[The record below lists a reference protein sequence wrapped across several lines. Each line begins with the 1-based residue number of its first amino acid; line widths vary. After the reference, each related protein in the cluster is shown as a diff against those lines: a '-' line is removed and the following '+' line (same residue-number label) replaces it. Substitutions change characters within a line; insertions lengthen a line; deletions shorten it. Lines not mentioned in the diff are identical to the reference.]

1 MARPAEPESVK
12 EPPALDLP
20 LPPVA
25 FAPDAA
31 AAWQGWFRELR
42 DVRRLSDHTVR
53 AYARDVGAF
62 AAFLGEHLG
71 GPIGLTALQTAKIGD
86 FRAWLAQRRTT
97 GSRSSSLAR
106 GLAALR
112 GFYRYL
118 HKTGQAENMA
128 IAMLHGPK
136 LPHAVP
142 KPLAPDAA
150 LATVAQAGTLPE
162 QPWVAARDCAVLT
175 LIYGCGLRISEALGL
190 DRSVLPLRDSLDIVG
205 KGGKMRRV
213 PVLPVV
219 REAIAAYL
227 ALCPYGRATSDGPLF
242 VGVRGKRLNP
252 RMVQLGMARLR
263 GALGLPDSATPH
275 ALRHSFATHLLG
287 AGGDLR
293 TIQELLGHASLST
306 TQRYTEV
313 DTARLRAVYR
323 AAHPRA
329 QE

>member
-1 MARPAEPESVK
+1 MRRAAVPETGDQPA
-12 EPPALDLP
+12 PPDLP
-20 LPPVA
+20 LPPAA
-25 FAPDAA
+25 FASDAA
-31 AAWQGWFRELR
+31 AAWLGWFRELR

-53 AYARDVGAF
+53 AYARDVAAF
-62 AAFLGEHLG
+62 ARFLGEHLG
-71 GPIGLTALQTAKIGD
+71 GPVGLAALQSLKITD
-86 FRAWLAQRRTT
+86 FRAWLAQRRTA
-97 GSRSSSLAR
+97 GSQSSSLAR
-106 GLAALR
+106 GLAAVR
-112 GFYRYL
+112 GFFRYL

-128 IAMLHGPK
+128 IAMLQGPK

-150 LATVAQAGTLPE
+150 IATVAQVGALAE

-190 DRSVLPLRDSLDIVG
+190 QRSAVPLSDSLIISG
-205 KGGKMRRV
+205 KGGRMRQV

-219 REAIAAYL
+219 REAIAAYV
-227 ALCPYGRATSDGPLF
+227 ALCPYGGGISDGPLF

-252 RMVQLGMARLR
+252 RMVQLAMARLR
-263 GALGLPDSATPH
+263 GALGLPETATPH

-313 DTARLRAVYR
+313 DTERLRAVYK

-329 QE
+329 QG

>member
-1 MARPAEPESVK
+1 MRRTAEPDTGG

-31 AAWQGWFRELR
+31 AAWLGWFRELR

-62 AAFLGEHLG
+62 ARFLGEHLG
-71 GPIGLTALQTAKIGD
+71 GPVGLVGLQSLKIGD
-86 FRAWLAQRRTT
+86 FRAWLAHRRTA
-97 GSRSSSLAR
+97 GSQSSSLAR
-106 GLAALR
+106 GLAAVR
-112 GFYRYL
+112 GFFRYL
-118 HKTGQAENMA
+118 HKTGQAENTA
-128 IAMLHGPK
+128 IAILNAPR

-150 LATVAQAGTLPE
+150 LAAVAQIGTLAE

-190 DRSVLPLRDSLDIVG
+190 QRSVLPLSDSLIISG
-205 KGGKMRRV
+205 KGGRMRQV

-219 REAIAAYL
+219 REAIGAYL
-227 ALCPYGRATSDGPLF
+227 VLCPYGSSKSDGPLF
-242 VGVRGKRLNP
+242 VGVRGKQLNP
-252 RMVQLGMARLR
+252 RMVQLAMARLR

-313 DTARLRAVYR
+313 DTERLRAVYQ

>member
-1 MARPAEPESVK
+1 MARAAEPESGDQ
-12 EPPALDLP
+12 PPPLDLP

-62 AAFLGEHLG
+62 GAFLGNHLG
-71 GPIGLTALQTAKIGD
+71 GQVGLAALQSANISD

-106 GLAALR
+106 GLAAVR
-112 GFYRYL
+112 GFFRYL
-118 HKTGQAENMA
+118 HKTGRAENMA

-150 LATVAQAGTLPE
+150 LATVAQAKMLPAL
-162 QPWVAARDCAVLT
+162 PWVAARDSAVLM

-190 DRSVLPLRDSLDIVG
+190 DRSALPLSDSLEILG
-205 KGGKMRRV
+205 KGGKIRRV

-219 REAIAAYL
+219 REAVAAYV
-227 ALCPYGRATSDGPLF
+227 ALCPYGTQAPDRPLF

-252 RMVQLGMARLR
+252 RMVQLAMVRLR

-313 DTARLRAVYR
+313 DTERLRAVYQ

-329 QE
+329 QQ